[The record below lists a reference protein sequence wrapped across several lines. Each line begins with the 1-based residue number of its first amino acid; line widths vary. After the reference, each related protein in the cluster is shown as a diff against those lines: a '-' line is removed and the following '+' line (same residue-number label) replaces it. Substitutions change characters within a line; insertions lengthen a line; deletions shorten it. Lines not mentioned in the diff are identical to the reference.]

1 MKIHRILALILGVF
15 ALTLAHGFAGAI
27 NKSCPIKKGK
37 EASKE
42 ATVEISFCCE
52 KCKAKF
58 DADPA
63 AALSKVADAAEG
75 KCPMSGKD
83 VDAAQTSSIAI
94 GVCCNSCK
102 KKIEED
108 PKKYLKDVKK
118 D

>member
-1 MKIHRILALILGVF
+1 MKATRVLTLIVGVL
-15 ALTLAHGFAGAI
+15 ALTLAHGFAGAL
-27 NKSCPIKKGK
+27 NKTCPVKGK

-42 ATVEISFCCE
+42 ATVKVSFCCE

-58 DADPA
+58 DADPIA
-63 AALSKVADAAEG
+63 MLAKVADAAEG
-75 KCPMSGKD
+75 KCPASGKD

-94 GVCCNSCK
+94 GVCCDGCK
-102 KKIEED
+102 KKVEED